1 MFAFIFK
8 SLALAKHLLK
18 KKKANKQES
27 FAIQKLYSQT
37 RL

>member
-1 MFAFIFK
+1 MFVFIFK
-8 SLALAKHLLK
+8 SLALAKHPF

-27 FAIQKLYSQT
+27 FVIQKLYSQT